1 LRKASGYRGVGF
13 LREGMAGADIE
24 RQCHGVIA
32 DVWRVVARS
41 AEAGNQ
47 GELAEASVKQ
57 AYEHRARASE
67 REKFYITTGY
77 FELVTEEVEKRIE
90 ALELWK
96 RMYPRDAVARN
107 NFAAEYNDMG
117 KFNEGLAEA
126 QEAVRLAPS
135 HYTAYEALGM
145 AYLGLNRFA
154 EAKEVRQKQLT
165 LNVSNHWDHSD
176 LYAIAVVE
184 NDTAGMQREIEWA
197 KGKTYEFVLLRT
209 IGEKLAAE
217 GKAQDAREAY
227 RRAVETARRGGFAI
241 LAKNRAVDLDL
252 METLL
257 GHFSKTSHETQA
269 APGAFVHRSALETAG
284 HVYAMRG
291 DARRATA
298 IADELVKRSPT
309 GTYVNNVWAPSIRA
323 ELEISRG
330 NAAKAITLLQ
340 EAFPYEFGWQAQNWA
355 NYDRGRAYLQ
365 LKRGMAGSLSSV
377 VYALSHVQLA
387 RALAI
392 SGDTAAARTAYQNFF
407 NLWKDAD
414 PDVPILKEAKAE
426 YAQL

>member
-1 LRKASGYRGVGF
+1 
-13 LREGMAGADIE
+13 
-24 RQCHGVIA
+24 
-32 DVWRVVARS
+32 
-41 AEAGNQ
+41 
-47 GELAEASVKQ
+47 
-57 AYEHRARASE
+57 
-67 REKFYITTGY
+67 
-77 FELVTEEVEKRIE
+77 
-90 ALELWK
+90 
-96 RMYPRDAVARN
+96 
-107 NFAAEYNDMG
+107 
-117 KFNEGLAEA
+117 
-126 QEAVRLAPS
+126 
-135 HYTAYEALGM
+135 
-145 AYLGLNRFA
+145 
-154 EAKEVRQKQLT
+154 
-165 LNVSNHWDHSD
+165 
-176 LYAIAVVE
+176 
-184 NDTAGMQREIEWA
+184 
-197 KGKTYEFVLLRT
+197 
-209 IGEKLAAE
+209 
-217 GKAQDAREAY
+217 
-227 RRAVETARRGGFAI
+227 
-241 LAKNRAVDLDL
+241 LDL

>member
-1 LRKASGYRGVGF
+1 
-13 LREGMAGADIE
+13 MAGADIE

-323 ELEISRG
+323 ELECRESHYVAPRSVSVRVRVASAELGELRSRTCIPSTKAGQGSGCGISE
-330 NAAKAITLLQ
+330 NL
-340 EAFPYEFGWQAQNWA
+340 
-355 NYDRGRAYLQ
+355 
-365 LKRGMAGSLSSV
+365 GSPRDMYGGFIVFRSV
-377 VYALSHVQLA
+377 CLIA
-387 RALAI
+387 RAI
-392 SGDTAAARTAYQNFF
+392 GARTRYFRRYSSGTHCLSEFLQSM
-407 NLWKDAD
+407 
-414 PDVPILKEAKAE
+414 ERR
-426 YAQL
+426 